1 MEKTINIDGKDVR
14 FISTASTLRRY
25 RQKFQRDLLEDMP
38 QLLSAAQTMKLDAQA
53 LNTFESL
60 AYIMAKQ
67 GDPENVPDDVNDW
80 LDQFNT
86 FSIYVVL
93 PSLIEL
99 WNLSGMPTVEAKK
112 K

>member
-1 MEKTINIDGKDVR
+1 
-14 FISTASTLRRY
+14 
-25 RQKFQRDLLEDMP
+25 
-38 QLLSAAQTMKLDAQA
+38 
-53 LNTFESL
+53 
-60 AYIMAKQ
+60 MAKQ
-67 GDPENVPDDVNDW
+67 GDPENVPDDVNEW